1 MGPEEKI
8 NVGLIEEE
16 ILWNINKK
24 CFRQILKKFVSYL
37 M

>member
-8 NVGLIEEE
+8 NVGLIEE